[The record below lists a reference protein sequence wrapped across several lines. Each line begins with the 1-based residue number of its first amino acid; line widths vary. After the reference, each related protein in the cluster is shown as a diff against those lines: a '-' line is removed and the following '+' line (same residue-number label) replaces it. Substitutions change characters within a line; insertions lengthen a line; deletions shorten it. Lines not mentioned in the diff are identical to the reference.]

1 MKYSKPSKNN
11 GRLKSIEIYE
21 GESIETKCAR
31 VLQNN
36 EPITDTA
43 PIIYTAKEDGVL
55 PAYNIRTDRFDIAM
69 DAYDSLTI
77 DQLRFVEESDG
88 SIRFVSDATLL
99 LNEQRIINDIG
110 EDNYR
115 NFIRELQ
122 VNPSSPYK
130 DGNFTDEQLMT
141 EIKSRYVQ
149 SPSEVREWVR
159 DMLDQQEKISDD
171 AKAKLEDMK
180 SSGIESSDTVVESV
194 KTE

>member
-1 MKYSKPSKNN
+1 M
-11 GRLKSIEIYE
+11 
-21 GESIETKCAR
+21 ETQN
-31 VLQNN
+31 VLNILAN
-36 EPITDTA
+36 SEFITVRPID
-43 PIIYTAKEDGVL
+43 EM
-55 PAYNIRTDRFDIAM
+55 RFITEQD
-69 DAYDSLTI
+69 D
-77 DQLRFVEESDG
+77 

-130 DGNFTDEQLMT
+130 DSNFTDEQLMT

-159 DMLDQQEKISDD
+159 DMLDQQENISAE
-171 AKAKLEDMK
+171 AKAKLEEMK
-180 SSGIESSDTVVESV
+180 SSELEAEPSSVENVES
-194 KTE
+194 KSE

>member
-1 MKYSKPSKNN
+1 MED
-11 GRLKSIEIYE
+11 KSIL
-21 GESIETKCAR
+21 SILANSEFITVR
-31 VLQNN
+31 
-36 EPITDTA
+36 PID
-43 PIIYTAKEDGVL
+43 E
-55 PAYNIRTDRFDIAM
+55 M
-69 DAYDSLTI
+69 
-77 DQLRFVEESDG
+77 RFVQELNG

-130 DGNFTDEQLMT
+130 DSNFTDEQLMT

-171 AKAKLEDMK
+171 AKAKLEEMK
-180 SSGIESSDTVVESV
+180 SSETELSDPVVESS

>member
-1 MKYSKPSKNN
+1 MEN
-11 GRLKSIEIYE
+11 RD
-21 GESIETKCAR
+21 
-31 VLQNN
+31 VLNVLSN
-36 EPITDTA
+36 SEFTTVRPID
-43 PIIYTAKEDGVL
+43 E
-55 PAYNIRTDRFDIAM
+55 
-69 DAYDSLTI
+69 
-77 DQLRFVEESDG
+77 LRFVEEFNG
-88 SIRFVSDATLL
+88 SVRFVSDVTLL

-159 DMLDQQEKISDD
+159 DMLDKQEQISDD
-171 AKAKLEDMK
+171 AKAKLEEMR
-180 SSGIESSDTVVESV
+180 SSESDSTDSVVEPAE
-194 KTE
+194 TE

>member
-1 MKYSKPSKNN
+1 MEAQNILN
-11 GRLKSIEIYE
+11 
-21 GESIETKCAR
+21 
-31 VLQNN
+31 VLANS
-36 EPITDTA
+36 EFITVRPID
-43 PIIYTAKEDGVL
+43 E
-55 PAYNIRTDRFDIAM
+55 
-69 DAYDSLTI
+69 
-77 DQLRFVEESDG
+77 LRFVTEQNG
-88 SIRFVSDATLL
+88 SVRFVSDATLL

-159 DMLDQQEKISDD
+159 DMLDKQEQISDE
-171 AKAKLEDMK
+171 AKAKLEEMK
-180 SSGIESSDTVVESV
+180 SSESESIESTESVES

>member
-1 MKYSKPSKNN
+1 M
-11 GRLKSIEIYE
+11 
-21 GESIETKCAR
+21 ETR
-31 VLQNN
+31 NIL
-36 EPITDTA
+36 
-43 PIIYTAKEDGVL
+43 GVL
-55 PAYNIRTDRFDIAM
+55 ANSEFITVRP
-69 DAYDSLTI
+69 I
-77 DQLRFVEESDG
+77 DQLRFVEELDG

-159 DMLDQQEKISDD
+159 DMLDQQERISDD
-171 AKAKLEDMK
+171 AKVKLEEMK
-180 SSGIESSDTVVESV
+180 SSEDSPSDPSDSGVEPS
-194 KTE
+194 KSE

>member
-1 MKYSKPSKNN
+1 MEK
-11 GRLKSIEIYE
+11 RD
-21 GESIETKCAR
+21 
-31 VLQNN
+31 VLDVLSNS
-36 EPITDTA
+36 EFITVRPID
-43 PIIYTAKEDGVL
+43 L
-55 PAYNIRTDRFDIAM
+55 
-69 DAYDSLTI
+69 
-77 DQLRFVEESDG
+77 LRFVEELDG

-159 DMLDQQEKISDD
+159 DMLDKQEQISDE
-171 AKAKLEDMK
+171 AKVKLEEMK
-180 SSGIESSDTVVESV
+180 ASESEPTASAESVES
-194 KTE
+194 KSE

>member
-1 MKYSKPSKNN
+1 MED
-11 GRLKSIEIYE
+11 KSILNTLANSEFL
-21 GESIETKCAR
+21 TVR
-31 VLQNN
+31 
-36 EPITDTA
+36 PID
-43 PIIYTAKEDGVL
+43 E
-55 PAYNIRTDRFDIAM
+55 
-69 DAYDSLTI
+69 
-77 DQLRFVEESDG
+77 LRFVQELNG

-141 EIKSRYVQ
+141 EIKSRYIQ

-159 DMLDQQEKISDD
+159 DMLDQQENISAE
-171 AKAKLEDMK
+171 AKAKLEEMSISEPQFID
-180 SSGIESSDTVVESV
+180 SVEP

>member
-1 MKYSKPSKNN
+1 MEKRDILN
-11 GRLKSIEIYE
+11 
-21 GESIETKCAR
+21 
-31 VLQNN
+31 VLANS
-36 EPITDTA
+36 EFTTVRPID
-43 PIIYTAKEDGVL
+43 E
-55 PAYNIRTDRFDIAM
+55 
-69 DAYDSLTI
+69 
-77 DQLRFVEESDG
+77 LRFVEELNG

-159 DMLDQQEKISDD
+159 DMLDKQEQISDD
-171 AKAKLEDMK
+171 AKAKLEE
-180 SSGIESSDTVVESV
+180 IEASKGETTDTVVESP

>member
-1 MKYSKPSKNN
+1 MMVCRINLN
-11 GRLKSIEIYE
+11 LFVMEERDILN
-21 GESIETKCAR
+21 
-31 VLQNN
+31 VLSNS
-36 EPITDTA
+36 EFVTVRPID
-43 PIIYTAKEDGVL
+43 E
-55 PAYNIRTDRFDIAM
+55 M
-69 DAYDSLTI
+69 
-77 DQLRFVEESDG
+77 RFVTEQNG
-88 SIRFVSDATLL
+88 SVRFVSDATLL

-159 DMLDQQEKISDD
+159 DMLDKQEQISDE
-171 AKAKLEDMK
+171 AKAKLEEMK
-180 SSGIESSDTVVESV
+180 ASESESTEPSDSVVESD
-194 KTE
+194 KSE

>member
-1 MKYSKPSKNN
+1 MEKRDIVN
-11 GRLKSIEIYE
+11 
-21 GESIETKCAR
+21 
-31 VLQNN
+31 VLSNS
-36 EPITDTA
+36 EFTTVRPID
-43 PIIYTAKEDGVL
+43 E
-55 PAYNIRTDRFDIAM
+55 
-69 DAYDSLTI
+69 
-77 DQLRFVEESDG
+77 LRFVRELNG

-122 VNPSSPYK
+122 VNPFSPYK

-159 DMLDQQEKISDD
+159 DMLDKQEQISDE
-171 AKAKLEDMK
+171 AKAKLEEMK
-180 SSGIESSDTVVESV
+180 ASESESGETVEFVES
-194 KTE
+194 KPE

>member
-1 MKYSKPSKNN
+1 MEK
-11 GRLKSIEIYE
+11 RD
-21 GESIETKCAR
+21 
-31 VLQNN
+31 VL
-36 EPITDTA
+36 
-43 PIIYTAKEDGVL
+43 GVL
-55 PAYNIRTDRFDIAM
+55 SNSEFITVRP
-69 DAYDSLTI
+69 I
-77 DQLRFVEESDG
+77 DQLRFVEELDG

-159 DMLDQQEKISDD
+159 DMLDKQEQISDE
-171 AKAKLEDMK
+171 AKAKLEEMK
-180 SSGIESSDTVVESV
+180 ASESEPIEPAVSVEP
-194 KTE
+194 KAE

>member
-1 MKYSKPSKNN
+1 MEKRDILS
-11 GRLKSIEIYE
+11 
-21 GESIETKCAR
+21 
-31 VLQNN
+31 VLSNS
-36 EPITDTA
+36 EFVTVRPID
-43 PIIYTAKEDGVL
+43 E
-55 PAYNIRTDRFDIAM
+55 
-69 DAYDSLTI
+69 
-77 DQLRFVEESDG
+77 LRFVQELNG

-130 DGNFTDEQLMT
+130 DSNFTDEQLIT

-171 AKAKLEDMK
+171 AKAKLEEMK
-180 SSGIESSDTVVESV
+180 SSETEPSDSVVESA